1 MPTGHVQGYWPPH
14 SRAHTLQIHLPP
26 CSPPKPTHNLLAP
39 SSVFGWSGKN
49 PSHVSQGQVTSPCM
63 VPASLVYCGPW
74 SPAFTKQTMGRFQ
87 QNMIKYNRVLIRGSV
102 CPVGYDPSLCS
113 HLPSRS
119 PGGVTVCDPQPQGP
133 NLGLHSHSGI
143 PKT

>member
-1 MPTGHVQGYWPPH
+1 MPTGHVQGYWPPY
-14 SRAHTLQIHLPP
+14 SRAHTLQIHPPP
-26 CSPPKPTHNLLAP
+26 CSPPKAYPQPP
-39 SSVFGWSGKN
+39 SSFF
-49 PSHVSQGQVTSPCM
+49 HVWLEWKEPKPC
-63 VPASLVYCGPW
+63 VPRASDQSLHGSSISSLLW
-74 SPAFTKQTMGRFQ
+74 TMESKQTMGRFQ
-87 QNMIKYNRVLIRGSV
+87 QNMIKYNRALIRGSV